1 MRRGAVFFTGRCGAT
16 AESRIR
22 TSGMVLASAR
32 RASSYRC
39 FKLVYT
45 FSASVTAR
53 RSRASSI
60 ARGGIWRKELEP
72 ASIPPRAMERSEE
85 HTSELQSQSNLVC
98 RLLLEKKKKNKER
111 NAHHTHK

>member
-1 MRRGAVFFTGRCGAT
+1 
-16 AESRIR
+16 
-22 TSGMVLASAR
+22 MVLASAR

-72 ASIPPRAMERSEE
+72 ASIRRPSSASRAASSPASARATAGIVCRSSVAISRSEE
-85 HTSELQSQSNLVC
+85 HTSELQSLTKLVC
-98 RLLLEKKKKNKER
+98 RLLLEKKKEDGGR
-111 NAHHTHK
+111 QCTS